1 MNDLPRNTDEIT
13 ALPLEQAAELRVEYD
28 RLELSLCGLK
38 RLSDE
43 LAASL
48 ALHDGPLYL
57 DGLEEISVSVA
68 RALAKHQDHLTLDGL
83 TSISDDV
90 ARELNEHSH
99 LLSLHGVVELPINAV
114 MAWRDCELVELR
126 RPAIELLEDTN
137 KLTCVNEE
145 MVELFNDVFP
155 YPDTIELNGLTAV
168 SWVIAKVN
176 SDLSL
181 NGLVA
186 LDAEQAKILSNI
198 RYELT
203 LDGLATL
210 SDKAAK
216 WLARHRGDLT
226 LDGLAT
232 LSDEAAEC
240 LARHRGSY
248 ISLKGL
254 ANLSDAAAKSLAQ
267 YKGTLLFGDRIE
279 MSPEAAA
286 EFRTN
291 PRIRLPKEF
300 KG

>member
-210 SDKAAK
+210 SD
-216 WLARHRGDLT
+216 
-226 LDGLAT
+226 
-232 LSDEAAEC
+232 EAAEC